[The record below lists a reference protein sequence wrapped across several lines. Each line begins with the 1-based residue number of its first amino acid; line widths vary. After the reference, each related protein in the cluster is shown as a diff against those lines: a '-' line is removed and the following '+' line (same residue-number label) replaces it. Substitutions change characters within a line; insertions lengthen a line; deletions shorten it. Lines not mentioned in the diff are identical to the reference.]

1 MTATNKTT
9 IYELPIFVPTD
20 KPTWLGDFNGAM
32 NKIEAGLVDAK
43 NSSTTVIQTA
53 NTALNIANSAKADV
67 AAATSASNN
76 AVSMATTAKNTADT
90 ALATANSANTTAANA
105 DTKANNAVTTAN
117 AASASATQ
125 ALTTVNGINTDPPAI
140 IGICRLTAA
149 EADMPAASTPFT
161 MSPIGSTVGM
171 TWVSGS
177 NGFRVDKAGI
187 YDIDLNFVVKN
198 TAYDGFA
205 NITRNRAGVFT
216 DIQAAQC
223 DSNPNHCMQYGIS
236 VKDRFAVGDIITARG
251 SDAIFLGGINDPKA
265 LTLYITRVGA

>member
-1 MTATNKTT
+1 MGATNKTT
-9 IYELPIFVPTD
+9 VYELPIFVPTD
-20 KPTWLGDFNGAM
+20 KPTWLGDINGAM
-32 NKIEAGLVDAK
+32 NTIEAGLVDAK

-53 NTALNIANSAKADV
+53 NNALNIANAAKADV

-76 AVSMATTAKNTADT
+76 AVAIATTAKNTADT
-90 ALATANSANTTAANA
+90 ATATATQAATTANTANTNA
-105 DTKANNAVTTAN
+105 TNAVTTAN
-117 AASASATQ
+117 AASANATQ

-140 IGICRLTAA
+140 IGICRLTDV
-149 EADMPAASTPFT
+149 EADMPATSSPFT
-161 MSPIGSTVGM
+161 MSPIGTTAGM

-177 NGFRVDKAGI
+177 NGFRVDKAGV

-198 TAYDGFA
+198 TEYDGFA

-223 DSNPNHCMQYGIS
+223 DSNPNHYMQYGIS

-251 SDAIFLGGINDPKA
+251 SNAVFMGGINDPKA

>member
-32 NKIEAGLVDAK
+32 NSIEAGIVDAK

-90 ALATANSANTTAANA
+90 ALATANSANTTSANA

-117 AASASATQ
+117 AASANATQ
-125 ALTTVNGINTDPPAI
+125 ALTTANGINTDPPAI
-140 IGICRLTAA
+140 IGICRLTDA
-149 EADMPAASTPFT
+149 EADMPATSSPFT
-161 MSPIGSTVGM
+161 MSPIGTTAGM

-205 NITRNRAGVFT
+205 NISRNRAGVFT

-251 SDAIFLGGINDPKA
+251 SDTVFLGGINDPKA